1 MGKKR
6 KLISYENQIK
16 GNANAIRG
24 EAKERKKEDWSKKD
38 QKGGN
43 DDVLGTKL
51 CSGSISIE
59 TKNKGGEIMMP
70 IETNQAQGTISKTNI
85 NIYVHKQRGKIVLFG
100 K

>member
-43 DDVLGTKL
+43 DAVLGKKL

-59 TKNKGGEIMMP
+59 TKNKGSEKMMP